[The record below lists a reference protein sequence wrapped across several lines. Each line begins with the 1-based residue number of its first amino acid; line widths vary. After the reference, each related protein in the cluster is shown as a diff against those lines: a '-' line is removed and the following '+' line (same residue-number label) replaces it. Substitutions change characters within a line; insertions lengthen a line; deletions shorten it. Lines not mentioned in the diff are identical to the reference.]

1 MAAGESS
8 VGILTSTSSG
18 SEDEVIIITYGPSVA
33 ALRKAQL
40 TARTV
45 TL

>member
-8 VGILTSTSSG
+8 VGILTSTSSR
-18 SEDEVIIITYGPSVA
+18 SEDDVIIITYGPSVA
-33 ALRKAQL
+33 ALTMAQP